1 MRPLAA
7 SDILKVWEH
16 GEEQTAIDRALTML
30 AVACPELNHAGL
42 AALSIGQRDA
52 RLFELRELT
61 FGPQLDGFTACPR
74 CQERLEFAL
83 DLAALR
89 FRHPGSP
96 APAESEEFA
105 FETDGYALRF
115 RLPDSRDLAA
125 VGICEDIAAAR
136 RLLAERCVLQASRN
150 GDAVAELPDQ
160 TIVELAEHLGNCA
173 PEAEVMLDFACPSC
187 GHEWQALFDI
197 AAFFWAEISALAR
210 RLLREVHLLASAY
223 GWREA
228 DILVMSPRRR
238 QAYIEL
244 YMSRADSP
252 PERRLALKR

>member
-7 SDILKVWEH
+7 SDILKVWEQ
-16 GEEQTAIDRALTML
+16 GEEQPAIDRGLTML
-30 AVACPELNHAGL
+30 AVASPELNLDEL

-61 FGPQLDGFTACPR
+61 FGPRLDGFTACPE
-74 CQERLEFAL
+74 CQLRLVFTL

-89 FRHPGSP
+89 DRSSEPSVD
-96 APAESEEFA
+96 EEFE
-105 FETDGYALRF
+105 FETEGCALRF
-115 RLPDSRDLAA
+115 RLPNSRDLSA
-125 VGICEDIAAAR
+125 VGTREDVAAAR

-150 GDAVAELPDQ
+150 VAAAAELSDEAVTQ
-160 TIVELAEHLGNCA
+160 LAERIGECA

-187 GHEWQALFDI
+187 GHEWQSLFDI
-197 AAFFWAEISALAR
+197 AAFFWAEIAAQAR

-228 DILVMSPRRR
+228 DILALGARRR
-238 QAYIEL
+238 QAFLEMIG
-244 YMSRADSP
+244 
-252 PERRLALKR
+252 